1 MEMRDT
7 KDRDESALE
16 EKLSESEISRMNDRN
31 FEKAVKHGL
40 TAPISKVL
48 LRTLL
53 AVLIISA
60 IGMFITG
67 IMKYN
72 EYQREI
78 ELLEAKKDALN
89 DEIDYLE
96 YLIESPVDYDYIVR
110 VAREKLGLHMPDEI
124 VYYTDINK

>member
-1 MEMRDT
+1 MRDT